1 MQITAEVRKISK
13 TFQYDLSFIFDLLS
27 EWLFGFVS
35 YSVF

>member
-13 TFQYDLSFIFDLLS
+13 TFLYDLSFIFDLLS